1 MNVEN
6 IKIFLFLHF
15 MKKREVMQG
24 TMWLFTDSREW
35 GVEIRDWGLG
45 ARELGNQ
52 ESKAGNRDSGF
63 GSRKQIAGSRKPEA
77 RSPQPTADSRKPI
90 LKLKRIFQPQ
100 PFLVFIAEV
109 QRGVVIQGIA
119 FC

>member
-24 TMWLFTDSREW
+24 TMRLFPDSREW
-35 GVEIRDWGLG
+35 RIEIRDWGLG

-52 ESKAGNRDSGF
+52 ESKAGNRDLGV
-63 GSRKQIAGSRKPEA
+63 GNREPGAGSQ
-77 RSPQPTADSRKPI
+77 QPTADNYLTYPLSHLSPY
-90 LKLKRIFQPQ
+90 IF
-100 PFLVFIAEV
+100 L
-109 QRGVVIQGIA
+109 
-119 FC
+119 